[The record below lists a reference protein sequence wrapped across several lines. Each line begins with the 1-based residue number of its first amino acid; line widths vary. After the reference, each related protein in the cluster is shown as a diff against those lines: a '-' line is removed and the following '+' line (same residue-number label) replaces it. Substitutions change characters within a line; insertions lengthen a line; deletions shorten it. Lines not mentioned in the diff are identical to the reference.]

1 MFPLSDCGVVGSGK
15 VGGVKLVEETQL
27 VGQTFQ
33 KPLPLVATP
42 LQSVLVRVTFATG
55 PGKNQYVPLERSM
68 CTADDEEARVD
79 PTIVYV
85 DEPGNGAQELTRLS
99 LTEPVKTASVLV
111 QSAVV
116 HDVAPPGAYTIALA
130 DSLIVH

>member
-1 MFPLSDCGVVGSGK
+1 MFPVSACGVVGSGK
-15 VGGVKLVEETQL
+15 VRGVGPVEETQL

-33 KPLPLVATP
+33 KPLPLVVTP
-42 LQSVLVRVTFATG
+42 LQSVAVMVTFTSG
-55 PGKNQYVPLERSM
+55 PGKNQYVPLERST
-68 CTADDEEARVD
+68 CTVDDEEARVD
-79 PTIVYV
+79 PTIVSV
-85 DEPGNGAQELTRLS
+85 AEPGDGAQGVTDLS

-116 HDVAPPGAYTIALA
+116 HDVAPPGAYTMALA